1 MAISLRCLLRVYE
14 RVVLRSREDE
24 TRDVFGGHECVVG
37 T

>member
-1 MAISLRCLLRVYE
+1 MAISLRCLLCVYE